1 MATVCYKT
9 LFVETKQI
17 KTSDM

>member
-9 LFVETKQI
+9 LFDETKQI